1 MQDLAKLTREDL
13 LKLSKEQL
21 VDIILLLI
29 KKVEVLEQ
37 KVNHLSKNS
46 SNSSKPPSSDI
57 NKPKRNQSQREKS
70 DRKSGG
76 QNGHEGIT
84 RNQINNPDK
93 VVQLFPDTC
102 EKCGKE
108 LSQKKATLGSKRQE
122 FDIPPIKPFVTE
134 YQSMKVIC
142 KCGHCNSGI
151 FPEHIKAPVKF
162 GPNICSFAIYLNTRH
177 IMPYERLKMIF
188 SDLLNFNIS
197 EGSIENILQRAYE
210 NGEYLHS
217 EILKNIKRRSW
228 IGADETS
235 ATVDGKKWWLWV
247 WQNFK
252 GTFYSI
258 TDNRGYKTIKE
269 LFGENYK
276 GRMVHDCWMAQFKTR
291 AKGGHQ
297 PCHEHLCRELQFV
310 IEYEKSAWAWFLRF
324 FLKRS
329 QKERD
334 RIWEKGFDPVLRK
347 KIIKQYQKEFEELL
361 DYPVKGREEIRM
373 KERFLKYKD
382 NVLFFMHSPDMPYH
396 NNSSEQAI
404 RMAKIKQK
412 VSYGF
417 RSKNGAER
425 YAVLLSIIE
434 TCKKQ
439 GLSIFESLK
448 TLILNQ
454 PLRFH
459 WASC

>member
-1 MQDLAKLTREDL
+1 MQKITKLTREDL
-13 LKLSKEQL
+13 KKLSETEKEELILFLIEKTEQL
-21 VDIILLLI
+21 EHRIAQ
-29 KKVEVLEQ
+29 LE
-37 KVNHLSKNS
+37 KNS
-46 SNSSKPPSSDI
+46 SNSSKPPSSDF
-57 NKPKRNQSQREKS
+57 NKPQRNQSQREKS

-93 VVQLFPDTC
+93 VIQFFPATC

-108 LSQKKATLGSKRQE
+108 LSQKKAALGIKRQE
-122 FDIPPIKPFVTE
+122 FDIPPIIPFVTE
-134 YQSMKVIC
+134 YQSMTITC

-151 FPEHIKAPVKF
+151 FPKHIKAPVQF

-210 NGEYLHS
+210 NGKYLHS
-217 EILKNIKRRSW
+217 EILLNIKKQSW
-228 IGADETS
+228 IGADETGVRVE
-235 ATVDGKKWWLWV
+235 AKKWWLWV
-247 WQNFK
+247 WQNLI
-252 GTFYSI
+252 GTFYAV

-269 LFGENYK
+269 LFGEDYK
-276 GRMVHDCWMAQFKTR
+276 GRMVHDCWMAQFKTP
-291 AKGGHQ
+291 ASSGHQ

-310 IEYEKSAWAWFLRF
+310 IEYEKSTWAWVIRF

-329 QKERD
+329 QKARD
-334 RIWEKGFDPVLRK
+334 RIWEKRFAPVLRK
-347 KIIKQYQKEFEELL
+347 KIINQYQKEFEKLL
-361 DYPVKGREEIRM
+361 EYPVKGREEIRM
-373 KERFLKYKD
+373 KERFLRYKH

-448 TLILNQ
+448 TLTLNK

>member
-1 MQDLAKLTREDL
+1 MQKITKLTRDDLKKLSETEKEDL
-13 LKLSKEQL
+13 ILFLFEKVEQL
-21 VDIILLLI
+21 EHRIAQ
-29 KKVEVLEQ
+29 LE
-37 KVNHLSKNS
+37 KNS
-46 SNSSKPPSSDI
+46 SNSSKPPSSDF
-57 NKPKRNQSQREKS
+57 NKPQRNQSQRGKS
-70 DRKSGG
+70 DKKTGG

-93 VVQLFPDTC
+93 VIQFFPGTC

-108 LSQKKATLGSKRQE
+108 LSQKKAILGSKRQE
-122 FDIPPIKPFVTE
+122 FDIPPIIPFVTE
-134 YQSMKVIC
+134 YQSMTITC
-142 KCGHCNSGI
+142 KCGHCSSGI
-151 FPEHIKAPVKF
+151 FPKHIKAPVQF

-210 NGEYLHS
+210 NGKYLHS
-217 EILKNIKRRSW
+217 EILQNIKNQSW
-228 IGADETS
+228 IGADETGVRVE
-235 ATVDGKKWWLWV
+235 AKKWWLWV

-269 LFGENYK
+269 LFGENYR
-276 GRMVHDCWMAQFKTR
+276 GRMVHDCWMAQFKTP
-291 AKGGHQ
+291 AAGGHQ

-310 IEYEKSAWAWFLRF
+310 IEYEKSTWAWFLRF

-329 QKERD
+329 QKARD
-334 RIWEKGFDPVLRK
+334 RIWKKGFDSVLRK
-347 KIIKQYQKEFEELL
+347 KIINQYQKEFEELIE
-361 DYPVKGREEIRM
+361 YPVKGREEIRM

-382 NVLFFMHSPDMPYH
+382 NVLFFMHSSDMPYH

-448 TLILNQ
+448 TLILNK
-454 PLRFH
+454 PLKFH

>member
-1 MQDLAKLTREDL
+1 MQKITKLTREE
-13 LKLSKEQL
+13 LKRLSETEKEELILFLIEKTEQL
-21 VDIILLLI
+21 EHRIAQ
-29 KKVEVLEQ
+29 LE
-37 KVNHLSKNS
+37 KNS

-57 NKPKRNQSQREKS
+57 NKPQRNQSQRGKS
-70 DRKSGG
+70 DKKTGG

-93 VVQLFPDTC
+93 VIQFFPDTC
-102 EKCGKE
+102 KKCGKE
-108 LSQKKATLGSKRQE
+108 LSQKKATLGIKRQE
-122 FDIPPIKPFVTE
+122 FDIPLITAFVTE
-134 YQSMKVIC
+134 YQSMQVIC
-142 KCGHCNSGI
+142 KCGYCNSGI
-151 FPEHIKAPVKF
+151 FPEHIKAPVQF

-188 SDLLNFNIS
+188 SDLLNFDIS

-210 NGEYLHS
+210 NGKYLHS
-217 EILKNIKRRSW
+217 EILQNVKKQSW
-228 IGADETS
+228 IGADETGVRVE
-235 ATVDGKKWWLWV
+235 AKKWWLWV

-252 GTFYSI
+252 GTFYAVSN
-258 TDNRGYKTIKE
+258 NRGYKTIKE

-276 GRMVHDCWMAQFKTR
+276 GRMVHDCWMAQFKTP
-291 AKGGHQ
+291 ATGGHQ

-310 IEYEKSAWAWFLRF
+310 IEYEKSIWAWIVRF

-329 QKERD
+329 QKARD
-334 RIWEKGFDPVLRK
+334 RIWKKGFDPVLRK
-347 KIIKQYQKEFEELL
+347 KIINKYQKEFEKLL
-361 DYPVKGREEIRM
+361 EYLVKGREEIRM

-382 NVLFFMHSPDMPYH
+382 NVLFFMHSKDMPYH

-448 TLILNQ
+448 TLTLNQ